1 MNNSISITVR
11 VFPVTVRDERTG
23 AAATDSIVLTR
34 QQLQAAQ
41 VVGES
46 STELIYRIF
55 NRKGYRVLEIG
66 KAVKR
71 DIPVELYINN
81 QSVYI
86 GGSMSVV
93 EAGA

>member
-1 MNNSISITVR
+1 MNITVR